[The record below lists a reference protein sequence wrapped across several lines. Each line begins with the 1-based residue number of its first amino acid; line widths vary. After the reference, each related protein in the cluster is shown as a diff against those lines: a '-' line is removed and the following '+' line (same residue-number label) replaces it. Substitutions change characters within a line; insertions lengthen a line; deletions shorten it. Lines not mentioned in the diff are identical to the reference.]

1 MKHKILIL
9 LGLVLLTSSVGFAQS
24 NIRIGVLVG
33 ANMQTLTGTDHEGKK
48 LDNDMLLGYHV
59 GLNLQI
65 PLAPQFYLQPGLT
78 FSTKGAKDNEDGFT
92 STYRLSYI
100 ELPVNFVYK
109 GALGTGYF
117 MIGFGPYISYAVSG
131 KVSIEGEGVSNEY
144 DIEFKNEVTDSD
156 PFVTP
161 YLRAMDA
168 GGNIFIGYEL
178 SNGIFAQL
186 NTQLGMLSINP
197 EDKRIENDESSLKNT
212 GFGLSLGFRF

>member
-9 LGLVLLTSSVGFAQS
+9 LGLVLLISSVGFAQS

-33 ANMQTLTGTDHEGKK
+33 ANMQTLTGTDQEGKK
-48 LDNDMLLGYHV
+48 LDNDMLLGYHL
-59 GLNLQI
+59 GLNVQI

-92 STYRLSYI
+92 STSRLSYI